1 MLKRA
6 MWVVVFLVFLFMGK
20 AVLASDAQ
28 DQLKVSMDKLIAV
41 LKDKSLKAPDKKE
54 ERRAKIFAILDER
67 FDFEQMGKWALG
79 ANWKGLSQQERD
91 EFVKVFSELIKKSYI
106 LKIERY
112 NNEKIEFK
120 DERTKGKYYY
130 VYTDVISG
138 GQPIPVN
145 YSLYSKGDQWLVYD
159 VVIEGVSLVKN
170 YRTQFDE
177 IIRKEKF
184 SGLMDK
190 LKKQVNDL
198 ESEMQKAP
206 EA

>member
-6 MWVVVFLVFLFMGK
+6 VGMVMFLAFLFVGQS
-20 AVLASDAQ
+20 VLASDAH

-41 LKDKSLKAPDKKE
+41 LKDESLKAPEKKE
-54 ERRAKIFAILDER
+54 ARRAKIFAVLEER
-67 FDFEQMGKWALG
+67 FDFEQMGKWAMG
-79 ANWKGLSQQERD
+79 ANWKDLSQQERD
-91 EFVKVFSELIKKSYI
+91 EFVKTFSELIEKSYI

-112 NNEKIEFK
+112 SNEKIEFK

-130 VYTDVISG
+130 VYTEIVSG
-138 GQPIPVN
+138 DKVIPVN
-145 YSLYSKGDQWLVYD
+145 YSLYPKGDQWLVYD

-190 LKKQVNDL
+190 LKKQVSDL

>member
-6 MWVVVFLVFLFMGK
+6 IWIVMFLVFPFVGK
-20 AVLASDAQ
+20 SVLASDAQ

-41 LKDKSLKAPDKKE
+41 LQDESLKAPEKKE
-54 ERRAKIFAILDER
+54 ARRAKIFAVLEAR

-79 ANWKGLSQQERD
+79 ANWKGLSQQESE
-91 EFVKVFSELIKKSYI
+91 EFVKTFSELIEKSYI

-112 NNEKIEFK
+112 SNEKIDFK

-130 VYTDVISG
+130 VYTEIISG
-138 GQPIPVN
+138 DKAIPVN
-145 YSLYSKGDQWLVYD
+145 YSLYPKGDQWLVYD
-159 VVIEGVSLVKN
+159 VIIEGVSLVKN